1 MSTQLNIYSQNYVF
15 AFPGQ
20 GSDPCGAL
28 AELYQHVPET
38 RDRIDT
44 ILAIIETEAAAHEPD
59 PHPGLITQALLTR
72 DHALPLPSGVA
83 QLALYGAAVVLN
95 QLLQATGIVPSLIVA
110 QSFGEIAARVCGGV
124 LDIAQGARAVC
135 ALNAA
140 YRSEEGRG
148 SMLLVNLSAQ
158 DTQALLDRYP
168 ESNLVLGSVN
178 APAQCIISGET
189 ADLEHLLAHHDDSA
203 HPLRPVSIAYASH
216 YPPHTEVARRLHEN
230 LQPLAPKPF
239 KTPIYSTVLGRR
251 YEPED
256 DLHHMF
262 TLGVTQPTNLPHTL
276 AQLPTDKHT
285 VFIDLGVNSGLSVC
299 IRKSLHPAQTYA
311 PLAQPIET
319 LRHLLVNAPEAHKAV
334 VALRQ
339 LANGPVDAEV
349 HAQMAK
355 IFSDPELHPR
365 ANQSFHEGHRHT
377 YQRLQHL
384 MRQLP
389 DGIHGF
395 AQPQLL
401 MAEATHAA
409 LNDPSLF
416 MGCVI
421 QQGLCIGTLLAFEQD
436 HPSATQWRRKL
447 EAGERLGVYA
457 LTEIG
462 RSNSHMGA
470 CVEAVFDA
478 DTRTFMLNTPNKAAL
493 KFANVG
499 ISNLDKLGVVFAQV
513 IVQGQ
518 PCGVFA
524 FMLPLSDANG
534 PRPGVSMSSPA
545 EIRAVPLD
553 YGLASFDNVRL
564 PFDAWLRDG
573 ASIDASNQFHD
584 PLGSTDRRLIRSLFA
599 PKNVWAMVGV
609 GLSSVML
616 ACATLALTHANRRT
630 TQARIGNGT
639 GLLAFRTQRRALFG
653 CLATAYVMKCFANDS
668 ARLWIEGTASQ
679 ASLHTTGTGDV
690 TWTPW
695 AAISQT
701 LALTKALC
709 APAAEALATECRL
722 RCGVAGALNLNRF
735 ADYEGMAKIYQDAGG
750 NNRMILLDAAKVL
763 IGQPLSEPTPPN
775 PQAGLDDTEY
785 WQAMAH
791 TLEYRLLKQVADHV
805 ARHRGEGEDDMQV
818 WNAQLMVVAR
828 AGEAYAQRLAIQS
841 AIRAGS
847 LLPQGLAKELGN
859 ALCGLYVLDYLNK
872 HAAWFISEGLMD
884 IARYRALESRL
895 DSLSDL
901 LATQVDVLIEAFGH
915 GAATRAAIAQ
925 TDHYPDALADKLQ
938 WAVG

>member
-1 MSTQLNIYSQNYVF
+1 MSTQLNISHQNYVF

-20 GSDPCGAL
+20 GSNPCGAL
-28 AELYQHVPET
+28 ADLYQHIPEA
-38 RDRIDT
+38 RGRIDET
-44 ILAIIETEAAAHEPD
+44 LAIIEKAAAQYEP
-59 PHPGLITQALLTR
+59 HTQPGLLTQVILTR
-72 DHALPLPSGVA
+72 DHTLPLPSGVA
-83 QLALYGAAVVLN
+83 QLALYSTAVVLN
-95 QLLQATGIVPSLIVA
+95 QLLQAIGIVPALIVA
-110 QSFGEIAARVCGGV
+110 QSFGEIAARVCGGAF
-124 LDIAQGARAVC
+124 DIAQGARAVC

-140 YRSEEGRG
+140 YRDEEGRG
-148 SMLLVNLSAQ
+148 SMLAINLSAQ
-158 DTQALLDRYP
+158 DTQALLDRFP
-168 ESNLVLGSVN
+168 ESNLVVGSVN

-189 ADLEHLLAHHDDSA
+189 ADLEHLLANHHDGA

-216 YPPHTEVARRLHEN
+216 YPHHVDVARRLYEN
-230 LQPLAPKPF
+230 LQPLTSKPLS
-239 KTPIYSTVLGRR
+239 TPIYSTVLGSR

-256 DLHHMF
+256 DLHQMF
-262 TLGVTQPTNLPHTL
+262 TRGVTQPTNLPYTL
-276 AQLPTDKHT
+276 QQLPTDEHT
-285 VFIDLGVNSGLSVC
+285 VFIDLGVNSGLSIC
-299 IRKSLHPAQTYA
+299 IRKSLHNAQTYA
-311 PLAQPIET
+311 PLAQTIET
-319 LRHLLVNAPEAHKAV
+319 LRHLLVRAPVEQEAI

-339 LANGPVDAEV
+339 LASGPVDRQTHLQIAE
-349 HAQMAK
+349 
-355 IFSDPELHPR
+355 IFSEPELHPR
-365 ANQSFHEGHRHT
+365 ANQTDHDRHRHT
-377 YQRLQHL
+377 YQRLQYL

-389 DGIHGF
+389 EGIHGF

-401 MAEATHAA
+401 MAVATHAA
-409 LNDPSLF
+409 INDPSLF

-421 QQGLCIGTLLAFEQD
+421 QQGLCIGTLLAFEKD
-436 HPSATQWRRKL
+436 HPSAAQWRRKL
-447 EAGERLGVYA
+447 ETGETLGVYA

-470 CVEAVFDA
+470 SVEAIFDA
-478 DTRTFMLNTPNKAAL
+478 QTRTFVLNTPNKAAL

-499 ISNLDKLGVVFAQV
+499 INNLDKVGVVFAQLT
-513 IVQGQ
+513 VQGQ
-518 PCGVFA
+518 ACGVFA
-524 FMLPLSDANG
+524 FVLPLSDAQG
-534 PRPGVSMSSPA
+534 PRPGISMSSPA

-553 YGLASFDNVRL
+553 YGLASFDKVNL

-573 ASIDASNQFHD
+573 ASIDASNHFHD

-599 PKNVWAMVGV
+599 PKNVWAMVGI

-616 ACATLALTHANRRT
+616 ACSTLALTHANRRT

-679 ASLHTTGTGDV
+679 ASLQTTGTGDV

-775 PQAGLDDTEY
+775 PQAELDDAEY
-785 WQAMAH
+785 WQAMAR
-791 TLEYRLLKQVADHV
+791 TLEYRLLKQVAEHV
-805 ARHRGEGEDDMQV
+805 AMHCVEGEDDMQV
-818 WNAQLMVVAR
+818 WNSQLMVVAR
-828 AGEAYAQRLAIQS
+828 AGEAYAQRLAIES
-841 AIRAGS
+841 AVLASNSLTQELPKQIGS
-847 LLPQGLAKELGN
+847 
-859 ALCGLYVLDYLNK
+859 ALCGLYVLEYLNK

-884 IARYRALESRL
+884 IPRYRALEATL
-895 DSLSDL
+895 DSLSDF
-901 LATQVDVLIEAFGH
+901 LATHVELLIEAFGH
-915 GAATRAAIAQ
+915 GDATRAAIAD
-925 TDHYPDALADKLQ
+925 TGHYPEALANKLQ
-938 WAVG
+938 WAIG